1 MTPSPY
7 RPTVLT
13 WLALCALTL
22 AVTTLGTAS
31 ALHLATLA
39 LAAAWLKGV
48 LVADGFMALR
58 RAPLWLRGTV
68 HGWLAVVCAA
78 LMLSFN

>member
-1 MTPSPY
+1 MTLSPY
-7 RPTVLT
+7 RSTLLI

-22 AVTTLGTAS
+22 AMGTW
-31 ALHLATLA
+31 LPLATLA

-58 RAPLWLRGTV
+58 CAPLWLRGAV
-68 HGWLAVVCAA
+68 HGWLAVVCGA